1 MVNRNYE
8 EARKAFK
15 FAVKLD
21 KDNNQI
27 LLQLSYLEVQ
37 TRDYEGF
44 AESRRLLMVKNPTNI
59 THWITYFVA
68 SYLQGNYTTALE
80 VFDSIEQLI
89 SDDEKK
95 KDLKPSELNEI
106 YLFKVQVLEKMG
118 EFKKAIKFMSKKT
131 VDKIICDDVRKHE
144 TLSRLYLKN
153 N

>member
-1 MVNRNYE
+1 MKNYE

-80 VFDSIEQLI
+80 VFDSIE
-89 SDDEKK
+89 
-95 KDLKPSELNEI
+95 
-106 YLFKVQVLEKMG
+106 
-118 EFKKAIKFMSKKT
+118 
-131 VDKIICDDVRKHE
+131 
-144 TLSRLYLKN
+144 
-153 N
+153 